1 MQLTAARGAN
11 PPGRLPVMIAAV
23 GRGINTTAREFGPAL
38 FLGVSSS
45 PPRMAGFFAWLLG
58 YTIRLS
64 KRLPAL
70 RANPNRSKPV
80 AAACILPPHNPSLD
94 RHIPSRD
101 RHIPSRD
108 RPNPTLDPKR
118 RH

>member
-45 PPRMAGFFAWLLG
+45 PP
-58 YTIRLS
+58 
-64 KRLPAL
+64 
-70 RANPNRSKPV
+70 
-80 AAACILPPHNPSLD
+80 
-94 RHIPSRD
+94 
-101 RHIPSRD
+101 
-108 RPNPTLDPKR
+108 
-118 RH
+118 